1 MEHAQLLDLSKF
13 RGASVNENVRIQI
26 HYNNWLP
33 EDGPAGEEE
42 GPSASRLWERCRWST
57 CCGKSTRGMHG
68 GGDACGGDFSDE
80 CVTGHSRDRVR
91 ARGRGAG
98 ARQRCGGEGRA
109 AAAPRRGRTK
119 PDAFARSRLAVVTP
133 QTCWRWRPRAIPAC
147 RHAPSHHLARPAP
160 HAPHPAAQAPQ
171 KTDARVCVCLP
182 ERELNIFLSATA
194 HITYF
199 RA

>member
-1 MEHAQLLDLSKF
+1 MRNYLLDLSKF

-57 CCGKSTRGMHG
+57 FCGKSTRGMYG

-91 ARGRGAG
+91 AGGRGAG

-109 AAAPRRGRTK
+109 AAAPRRGRSTK
-119 PDAFARSRLAVVTP
+119 PDVREIAPRSGNTSTVLAMAPACNSCVP
-133 QTCWRWRPRAIPAC
+133 PRAFPSPRAARTACATPCSTGPA
-147 RHAPSHHLARPAP
+147 
-160 HAPHPAAQAPQ
+160 
-171 KTDARVCVCLP
+171 K
-182 ERELNIFLSATA
+182 N
-194 HITYF
+194 
-199 RA
+199 